1 MSMPALIPVERRK
14 HIRLATALPALIIVH
29 DTGMLCPCT
38 VVDLSFGGGRLRL
51 DQGVDVPDDFELL
64 FTKIGDVRRT
74 CRVAWRKDNF
84 LGVEFSGRFDRE
96 H

>member
-14 HIRLATALPALIIVH
+14 HIRLGTALPALIIVH
-29 DTGMLCPCT
+29 DTGTLCPCT
-38 VVDLSFGGGRLRL
+38 VVDLSVGGGRLRL
-51 DQGVDVPDDFELL
+51 DIETDLPDRFELL

-74 CRVAWRKDNF
+74 CRVAWRKENF
-84 LGVEFSGRFDRE
+84 LGVEFSGKFDRA